1 MGLGASGFVTKDG
14 KGDGEDMVGFRKSPG
29 LSFYFGTQDKTS
41 LLSAKSGFSIT
52 QQFRMS
58 LLYF

>member
-1 MGLGASGFVTKDG
+1 MGLGASGFVTEDG
-14 KGDGEDMVGFRKSPG
+14 KGDREDVGGFRKSHG
-29 LSFYFGTQDKTS
+29 GVFILEHKTS